1 MGRSR
6 QINGRALWGTE
17 SGLHRVFEGSGGDAA
32 PFFLPVFEG
41 RWLNDYR
48 HHIDI
53 AEMKLSY
60 ISVGLPG

>member
-32 PFFLPVFEG
+32 PFFIF
-41 RWLNDYR
+41 
-48 HHIDI
+48 IDFCESKI
-53 AEMKLSY
+53 NPRKGIGSLL
-60 ISVGLPG
+60 VRPGSL

>member
-1 MGRSR
+1 MAGPFGE
-6 QINGRALWGTE
+6 QNPAYT
-17 SGLHRVFEGSGGDAA
+17 VFLRGVAETPL